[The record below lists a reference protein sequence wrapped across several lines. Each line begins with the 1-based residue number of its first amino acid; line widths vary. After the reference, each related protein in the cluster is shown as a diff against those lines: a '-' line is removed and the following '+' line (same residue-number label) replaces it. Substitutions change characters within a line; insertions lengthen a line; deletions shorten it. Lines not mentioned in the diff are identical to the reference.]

1 MIEQLLYLVGAPGV
15 GKSTVARELTHPWDK
30 TVVPTGPVPHV
41 LLKHPVSGRLLGLE
55 LGVPRA
61 SFPGTDALA
70 MDVGPRA
77 LTWLGSACA
86 PFVLGEGARLAT
98 RPFLGGMAQSGVRV
112 TLVHLRAGEELLTER
127 WRARG
132 SKQSPSWRKGA
143 GTRAERITDWFGER
157 TGREKG
163 FDRLVDIDVTHASV
177 SSTADIIRGM
187 FPLIDPREL
196 QP

>member
-15 GKSTVARELTHPWDK
+15 GKSTVARELTHHWDK
-30 TVVPTGPVPHV
+30 SVVPTGPVPHV
-41 LLKHPVSGRLLGLE
+41 LLKHPGSGRLLGLE
-55 LGVPRA
+55 LGVPRE

-70 MDVGPRA
+70 MDIGPRA
-77 LTWLGSACA
+77 LTWLGSACC

-98 RPFLGGMAQSGVRV
+98 RPFLGGMARSGVRV
-112 TLVHLRAGEELLTER
+112 TLVRLAAGEELLTER

-143 GTRAERITDWFGER
+143 GTRAERITDWFRER
-157 TGREKG
+157 TGRETG
-163 FDRLVDIDVTHASV
+163 FDRLVEIDVTDLNPAD
-177 SSTADIIRGM
+177 TADMVRAV